1 MRFMF
6 IVTSA
11 HSGPPTPEL
20 MEAMHKLADRE
31 IKAGRMLDSGGLMP
45 LATGAQVRIADGQL
59 SVVDGPFVEAK
70 EVIGGYAIFELPG
83 KEEAVASAK
92 EFMQLHKDFMPGWE
106 GTCEL
111 RALRR
116 PLRRGFRPARSA
128 AMTVAD
134 AHRAI
139 LAVWRIE
146 QPRLIT
152 SLARM
157 LRDVPLAEDLTQE
170 ALLAALEQWPATGV
184 PEKPGAWL
192 MATAKRRALDHLR
205 RGRMLERKHEMVAR
219 DMEEE
224 QQAMPDLDSALDDDI
239 GDEMLR
245 LIFTACHP
253 RLSREARAALALRM
267 ICGLTTEEI
276 ARAFLLPD
284 ATIAQRI
291 VRAKRTL
298 SESGLA
304 YETPRGE
311 ELSERLSSVLEVV
324 YLIFN
329 EGYTAA
335 RGEDWLRPQLCNE
348 ALRMGRVL
356 TSIAPHEPE
365 AHGLLA
371 LMELNAS
378 RTAARTDAAGEP
390 ILMLDQNRA
399 LWDQFQIRRGMQALG
414 RARELGGAGGF
425 YALQAAIIACHAEAR
440 TADDTDWSRIAG
452 LYAELAAVV
461 RSPIIEL
468 NRAVAVGMAEGPEA
482 GLSIVDRLVREP
494 ALKALSPAAERSR
507 RPAPQARPLRRG
519 ARRVRSGRGAGG
531 QQARTGPAE
540 AARRRGGRRSDVI
553 NRHVKRM
560 SSVLR

>member
-1 MRFMF
+1 M
-6 IVTSA
+6 TA
-11 HSGPPTPEL
+11 
-20 MEAMHKLADRE
+20 AD
-31 IKAGRMLDSGGLMP
+31 
-45 LATGAQVRIADGQL
+45 V
-59 SVVDGPFVEAK
+59 
-70 EVIGGYAIFELPG
+70 
-83 KEEAVASAK
+83 
-92 EFMQLHKDFMPGWE
+92 
-106 GTCEL
+106 
-111 RALRR
+111 
-116 PLRRGFRPARSA
+116 
-128 AMTVAD
+128 
-134 AHRAI
+134 HRAI

-152 SLARM
+152 SLARV
-157 LRDVPLAEDLTQE
+157 LRDVPLAEELTQD
-170 ALLAALEQWPATGV
+170 ALVAALERWPTAGV

-205 RGRMLERKHEMVAR
+205 RRQMVGRKHQMVAR

-239 GDEMLR
+239 GDELLR

-253 RLSREARAALALRM
+253 LVSREARVALALRM

-304 YETPRGE
+304 YETPSGE
-311 ELSERLSSVLEVV
+311 ELSQRLSSVLEVV

-335 RGEDWLRPQLCNE
+335 RGEDWLRPQLCHE

-365 AHGLLA
+365 AQGLLA

-378 RTAARTDAAGEP
+378 RMAARTDAAGEP

-399 LWDQFQIRRGMQALG
+399 LWDLLQIRRGMQALA

-425 YALQAAIIACHAEAR
+425 YALQAAIIACHAQGR
-440 TADDTDWSRIAG
+440 TASDTDWPRIAG
-452 LYAELAAVV
+452 FYGELAALV
-461 RSPIIEL
+461 RSPIVEL
-468 NRAVAVGMAEGPEA
+468 NRAVAVAMAEGPEV
-482 GLSIVDRLVREP
+482 GLAIVDRLVGEP
-494 ALKALSPAAERSR
+494 ALKSYHLLPSVRGDLLHKLGRYDEARAAFEAAAALTGNKREHDL
-507 RPAPQARPLRRG
+507 LRRR
-519 ARRVRSGRGAGG
+519 AAAAGD
-531 QQARTGPAE
+531 
-540 AARRRGGRRSDVI
+540 AA
-553 NRHVKRM
+553 M
-560 SSVLR
+560 SS

>member
-1 MRFMF
+1 
-6 IVTSA
+6 
-11 HSGPPTPEL
+11 
-20 MEAMHKLADRE
+20 
-31 IKAGRMLDSGGLMP
+31 
-45 LATGAQVRIADGQL
+45 
-59 SVVDGPFVEAK
+59 
-70 EVIGGYAIFELPG
+70 
-83 KEEAVASAK
+83 
-92 EFMQLHKDFMPGWE
+92 
-106 GTCEL
+106 
-111 RALRR
+111 
-116 PLRRGFRPARSA
+116 
-128 AMTVAD
+128 
-134 AHRAI
+134 
-139 LAVWRIE
+139 
-146 QPRLIT
+146 
-152 SLARM
+152 M
-157 LRDVPLAEDLTQE
+157 LRDVPLAEELTQD
-170 ALLAALEQWPATGV
+170 ALLAALERWPATGV

-205 RGRMLERKHEMVAR
+205 RGQMIARKHEMLAS
-219 DMEEE
+219 ELASE

-239 GDEMLR
+239 GDELLR

-335 RGEDWLRPQLCNE
+335 RGEHWLRPQLCHE
-348 ALRMGRVL
+348 AVRMGRVL
-356 TSIAPHEPE
+356 ISIAPHEPE

-378 RTAARTDAAGEP
+378 RTAARTDSAGEP
-390 ILMLDQNRA
+390 ILLLDQNRA
-399 LWDQFQIRRGMQALG
+399 LWDRLQIRRGMQALG

-425 YALQAAIIACHAEAR
+425 YALQAAIIACHAEAS
-440 TADDTDWSRIAG
+440 TAAQTEWSRISE
-452 LYAELAAVV
+452 LYAELAALA

-482 GLSIVDRLVREP
+482 ALVIVDGLAHEP
-494 ALKALSPAAERSR
+494 ALKTYHLLGSVRGDLLQKLGRFEEARAAFEAAAELAGNR
-507 RPAPQARPLRRG
+507 REQDLLKRR
-519 ARRVRSGRGAGG
+519 
-531 QQARTGPAE
+531 
-540 AARRRGGRRSDVI
+540 AADAADATST
-553 NRHVKRM
+553 
-560 SSVLR
+560 

>member
-1 MRFMF
+1 
-6 IVTSA
+6 
-11 HSGPPTPEL
+11 
-20 MEAMHKLADRE
+20 
-31 IKAGRMLDSGGLMP
+31 
-45 LATGAQVRIADGQL
+45 
-59 SVVDGPFVEAK
+59 
-70 EVIGGYAIFELPG
+70 
-83 KEEAVASAK
+83 
-92 EFMQLHKDFMPGWE
+92 
-106 GTCEL
+106 
-111 RALRR
+111 
-116 PLRRGFRPARSA
+116 
-128 AMTVAD
+128 MTAAD

-152 SLARM
+152 SLARI

-170 ALLAALEQWPATGV
+170 ALLAALEHWPVTGV

-192 MATAKRRALDHLR
+192 MASAKNRALDHLR
-205 RGRMLERKHEMVAR
+205 RDRMLACKHDIIAS
-219 DMEEE
+219 DLEEE
-224 QQAMPDLDSALDDDI
+224 QQAMPDFDSSLDDDI

-253 RLSREARAALALRM
+253 RLSRDARAALALRM

-276 ARAFLLPD
+276 ARAYLQPA

-298 SESGLA
+298 SEAGLA

-378 RTAARTDAAGEP
+378 RAAARTDAAGEP

-399 LWDQFQIRRGMQALG
+399 LWDQLQIRRGMQALG
-414 RARELGGAGGF
+414 RARELGGAGGI
-425 YALQAAIIACHAEAR
+425 YALQAAIIACHTEAR
-440 TADDTDWSRIAG
+440 TAGDTDWSRIAG
-452 LYAELAAVV
+452 LYAELAAVA

-468 NRAVAVGMAEGPEA
+468 NRAVAVGMAEGPDA
-482 GLSIVDRLVREP
+482 GLAIVDRLMPKP
-494 ALKALSPAAERSR
+494 ALKNYHLLPSVRGDLLHKLGRYEEARAAFEAAAALAGNKREHDL
-507 RPAPQARPLRRG
+507 LRRR
-519 ARRVRSGRGAGG
+519 A
-531 QQARTGPAE
+531 AE
-540 AARRRGGRRSDVI
+540 AADAA
-553 NRHVKRM
+553 M
-560 SSVLR
+560 

>member
-1 MRFMF
+1 
-6 IVTSA
+6 
-11 HSGPPTPEL
+11 
-20 MEAMHKLADRE
+20 
-31 IKAGRMLDSGGLMP
+31 
-45 LATGAQVRIADGQL
+45 
-59 SVVDGPFVEAK
+59 
-70 EVIGGYAIFELPG
+70 
-83 KEEAVASAK
+83 
-92 EFMQLHKDFMPGWE
+92 
-106 GTCEL
+106 
-111 RALRR
+111 
-116 PLRRGFRPARSA
+116 
-128 AMTVAD
+128 MTVAD
-134 AHRAI
+134 AHRTI

-170 ALLAALEQWPATGV
+170 ALLAALERWPARGV

-205 RGRMLERKHEMVAR
+205 RSRMLERKHDIIAW

-239 GDEMLR
+239 GDELLR

-276 ARAFLLPD
+276 SRAFLLPE

-304 YETPRGE
+304 YETPSGE
-311 ELSERLSSVLEVV
+311 ELSKRLSSVLEVV

-335 RGEDWLRPQLCNE
+335 SGEDWLRPQLCNE

-356 TSIAPHEPE
+356 TSIVPHEPE

-378 RTAARTDAAGEP
+378 RTAARIDAEGEP

-399 LWDQFQIRRGMQALG
+399 LWDQLQIRRGMQALG
-414 RARELGGAGGF
+414 RARELGGASGI
-425 YALQAAIIACHAEAR
+425 YVLQATIIACHAQAR
-440 TADDTDWSRIAG
+440 TAGDTDWSRIAG

-461 RSPIIEL
+461 RSPIIDL
-468 NRAVAVGMAEGPEA
+468 NRAVAIGMAEGPEVA
-482 GLSIVDRLVREP
+482 LVIVDRLAREP
-494 ALKALSPAAERSR
+494 ALKGYHLLPSVRGDLLHKLGRHEEARDAFEAAAALAGNR
-507 RPAPQARPLRRG
+507 REHDLLRRR
-519 ARRVRSGRGAGG
+519 A
-531 QQARTGPAE
+531 AE
-540 AARRRGGRRSDVI
+540 AADAAMPS
-553 NRHVKRM
+553 
-560 SSVLR
+560 

>member
-1 MRFMF
+1 
-6 IVTSA
+6 
-11 HSGPPTPEL
+11 
-20 MEAMHKLADRE
+20 
-31 IKAGRMLDSGGLMP
+31 MP
-45 LATGAQVRIADGQL
+45 Q
-59 SVVDGPFVEAK
+59 
-70 EVIGGYAIFELPG
+70 
-83 KEEAVASAK
+83 
-92 EFMQLHKDFMPGWE
+92 
-106 GTCEL
+106 
-111 RALRR
+111 
-116 PLRRGFRPARSA
+116 A
-128 AMTVAD
+128 AMTVVD

-170 ALLAALEQWPATGV
+170 ALLTALERWPVTGV

-192 MATAKRRALDHLR
+192 MASASRRALDHLR
-205 RGRMLERKHEMVAR
+205 RGRMLERKHVMIAS

-245 LIFTACHP
+245 LVFTACHP
-253 RLSREARAALALRM
+253 LLSREARAALALRM

-276 ARAFLLPD
+276 ARAFLLPT

-311 ELSERLSSVLEVV
+311 ELSKRLSSVLEVV

-335 RGEDWLRPQLCNE
+335 RGEDWLRPQLCDE

-356 TSIAPHEPE
+356 TAIAPHEPE
-365 AHGLLA
+365 VHGLLA

-378 RTAARTDAAGEP
+378 RAAARIDQAGEP
-390 ILMLDQNRA
+390 VLMLDQNRA
-399 LWDQFQIRRGMQALG
+399 LWDQIQIRRGMQALG
-414 RARELGGAGGF
+414 RARELGGRGGF
-425 YALQAAIIACHAEAR
+425 YALQAAIVACHAQAR
-440 TADDTDWSRIAG
+440 TASDTDWSRIAG
-452 LYAELAAVV
+452 LYAELAAAV
-461 RSPIIEL
+461 RSPVIEL
-468 NRAVAVGMAEGPEA
+468 NRAIAVSMAESPQA
-482 GLSIVDRLVREP
+482 GLVILEGLLAEP
-494 ALKALSPAAERSR
+494 ALKGYHLLPSVHGDLLHKLARYEEARAAFEAAAALAGNRRERDL
-507 RPAPQARPLRRG
+507 LRRR
-519 ARRVRSGRGAGG
+519 A
-531 QQARTGPAE
+531 AE
-540 AARRRGGRRSDVI
+540 AADAA
-553 NRHVKRM
+553 M
-560 SSVLR
+560 SS

>member
-1 MRFMF
+1 M
-6 IVTSA
+6 TA
-11 HSGPPTPEL
+11 
-20 MEAMHKLADRE
+20 AD
-31 IKAGRMLDSGGLMP
+31 
-45 LATGAQVRIADGQL
+45 T
-59 SVVDGPFVEAK
+59 
-70 EVIGGYAIFELPG
+70 
-83 KEEAVASAK
+83 
-92 EFMQLHKDFMPGWE
+92 
-106 GTCEL
+106 
-111 RALRR
+111 
-116 PLRRGFRPARSA
+116 
-128 AMTVAD
+128 
-134 AHRAI
+134 HRAI

-170 ALLAALEQWPATGV
+170 ALLAALERWPVTGV

-192 MATAKRRALDHLR
+192 MVSASRRALDHLR
-205 RGRMLERKHEMVAR
+205 RRRMRKRKHAMIAS

-224 QQAMPDLDSALDDDI
+224 QRVMPDLDSTLDDDI

-253 RLSREARAALALRM
+253 LLSREARAALALRM

-276 ARAFLLPD
+276 ARAFLLPT

-311 ELSERLSSVLEVV
+311 ELPKRLSSVLEVV

-335 RGEDWLRPQLCNE
+335 RGDDWSRPQLCHE

-356 TSIAPHEPE
+356 TAVAPHEPE

-371 LMELNAS
+371 LMELNSS
-378 RTAARTDAAGEP
+378 RAAARTDDAGDP

-399 LWDQFQIRRGMQALG
+399 LWDQIQIRRGMQALG
-414 RARELGGAGGF
+414 RAQELGGRGGF
-425 YALQAAIIACHAEAR
+425 YALQAAIVACHAQAG
-440 TADDTDWSRIAG
+440 TASDTDWSRIAG

-461 RSPIIEL
+461 RSPVIEL
-468 NRAVAVGMAEGPEA
+468 NRAIAVSMAESPRA
-482 GLSIVDRLVREP
+482 GLAIVEGLLGEP
-494 ALKALSPAAERSR
+494 ALKSYHLLPSVRGDLLHKLGRYDEARGAFEEAAALAGNRRERDL
-507 RPAPQARPLRRG
+507 LRRR
-519 ARRVRSGRGAGG
+519 A
-531 QQARTGPAE
+531 AE
-540 AARRRGGRRSDVI
+540 AADAA
-553 NRHVKRM
+553 M
-560 SSVLR
+560 SS

>member
-1 MRFMF
+1 M
-6 IVTSA
+6 T
-11 HSGPPTPEL
+11 
-20 MEAMHKLADRE
+20 
-31 IKAGRMLDSGGLMP
+31 
-45 LATGAQVRIADGQL
+45 
-59 SVVDGPFVEAK
+59 
-70 EVIGGYAIFELPG
+70 
-83 KEEAVASAK
+83 AV
-92 EFMQLHKDFMPGWE
+92 
-106 GTCEL
+106 
-111 RALRR
+111 
-116 PLRRGFRPARSA
+116 
-128 AMTVAD
+128 D

-170 ALLAALEQWPATGV
+170 ALLAALERWPATGV
-184 PEKPGAWL
+184 PKRPGAWL
-192 MATAKRRALDHLR
+192 MATAKHRALDHLR
-205 RGRMLERKHEMVAR
+205 RDRMLARKHEIVAW
-219 DMEEE
+219 DMEAE
-224 QQAMPDLDSALDDDI
+224 QQTMPDLDSALDDDI
-239 GDEMLR
+239 GDELLR

-311 ELSERLSSVLEVV
+311 EVSERLSSVLEVV

-348 ALRMGRVL
+348 ALRLGRVL
-356 TSIAPHEPE
+356 TAIAPHEPE

-390 ILMLDQNRA
+390 ILILDQNRA
-399 LWDQFQIRRGMQALG
+399 LWDQLQIRRGMQALG

-425 YALQAAIIACHAEAR
+425 YVLQAAIIACHAQAE
-440 TADDTDWSRIAG
+440 TAGDTDWSRIAG
-452 LYAELAAVV
+452 FYAELAAVV
-461 RSPIIEL
+461 RSPIVEL
-468 NRAVAVGMAEGPEA
+468 NRAVAVGMAEGPQA
-482 GLSIVDRLVREP
+482 ALSIVDRLMGEP
-494 ALKALSPAAERSR
+494 ALEGYHLLPSVRGDLLHKLGRYEEARAAFEAAAALAGNKREHDMLRRRAAAAADAALSS
-507 RPAPQARPLRRG
+507 
-519 ARRVRSGRGAGG
+519 
-531 QQARTGPAE
+531 
-540 AARRRGGRRSDVI
+540 
-553 NRHVKRM
+553 
-560 SSVLR
+560 

>member
-1 MRFMF
+1 M
-6 IVTSA
+6 TA
-11 HSGPPTPEL
+11 
-20 MEAMHKLADRE
+20 AD
-31 IKAGRMLDSGGLMP
+31 
-45 LATGAQVRIADGQL
+45 T
-59 SVVDGPFVEAK
+59 
-70 EVIGGYAIFELPG
+70 
-83 KEEAVASAK
+83 
-92 EFMQLHKDFMPGWE
+92 
-106 GTCEL
+106 
-111 RALRR
+111 
-116 PLRRGFRPARSA
+116 
-128 AMTVAD
+128 
-134 AHRAI
+134 HRTI

-170 ALLAALEQWPATGV
+170 ALLAALEHWPATGV

-205 RGRMLERKHEMVAR
+205 RGRMLARKHEMVAR
-219 DMEEE
+219 DMEQE
-224 QQAMPDLDSALDDDI
+224 QQAMPDFDAALDDDI
-239 GDEMLR
+239 GDELLR

-253 RLSREARAALALRM
+253 LLSREARAALALRM

-311 ELSERLSSVLEVV
+311 ELSERLASVLEVV

-335 RGEDWLRPQLCNE
+335 RGEDWLRPQLCHE

-399 LWDQFQIRRGMQALG
+399 LWDQLQIRRGMQALG

-425 YALQAAIIACHAEAR
+425 YALQAAIIACHAQAR

-452 LYAELAAVV
+452 LYAELAALV

-482 GLSIVDRLVREP
+482 ALAIVDRLVHEP
-494 ALKALSPAAERSR
+494 ALKTYHLLGKRSR
-507 RPAPQARPLRRG
+507 RPAAQARPPRG
-519 ARRVRSGRGAGG
+519 SARRVRSGGGAGG

-540 AARRRGGRRSDVI
+540 AARRPRRADAAAPPQPAPPAAPGLAGPPRGAPRRAGAAGGPASPGPVGAVGVKAPRGIGRGGPHTCNS
-553 NRHVKRM
+553 
-560 SSVLR
+560 